1 MIKSDQLSSLLHALE
16 FAAHKHQ
23 GQKRKGADG
32 IPYINHPI
40 EVAKMIADE
49 IGDASPELLM
59 AALLHDTLEDTET
72 TAEELERQFDTQISD
87 IVKEVSDDM
96 KMSSNRRKSL
106 QVEHAAKLSYH
117 ARCIRIAD
125 KACNIRDLLHTR
137 IYWLRKRKIDYVIW
151 AMQVV
156 NEIRD
161 TNENIVTAFDSIV
174 AEASVELKYE
184 F

>member
-1 MIKSDQLSSLLHALE
+1 MIKSNQLSNLFDALE

-23 GQKRKGADG
+23 GQKRKGAEG

-40 EVAKMIADE
+40 DVAKMIADE
-49 IGDASPELLM
+49 IEDASTELLM

-72 TAEELERQFDTQISD
+72 SSGELEGRFGRHISI
-87 IVKEVSDDM
+87 IVREVSDDM
-96 KMSSNRRKSL
+96 KMSSNRRKIL
-106 QVEHAAKLSYH
+106 QVKNAATLSYP

-125 KACNIRDLLHTR
+125 KACNIRDILHTR

-151 AMQVV
+151 AIQVV

-161 TNENIVTAFDSIV
+161 TNESIV
-174 AEASVELKYE
+174 AAFDKIVEEASSELK
-184 F
+184 FKF